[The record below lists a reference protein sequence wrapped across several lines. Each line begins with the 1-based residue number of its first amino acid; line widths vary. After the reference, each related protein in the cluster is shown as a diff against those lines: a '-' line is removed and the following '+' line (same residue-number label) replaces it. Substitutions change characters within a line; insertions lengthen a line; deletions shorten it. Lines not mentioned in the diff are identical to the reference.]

1 MKLPVPHIEDVSLKR
16 KYRIQV
22 IFAFL
27 AMLSW
32 YLFLYSNDLL
42 GYMEQDLGEN
52 YQEEVLIIQFPFY
65 YIIFAFLIFLWYLK
79 ISRVVN
85 YIIFAAYLF
94 EILTYNFSIFTAPI
108 LFSVLLFLLYDMLL
122 QKEVIEIL
130 KRSQVVFLLFGLL
143 FFSAEEIIFGIP
155 YSLQQME
162 ESSLR
167 LQYWIIGTAIFTF
180 LLSVILILV
189 RIKKGK
195 K

>member
-1 MKLPVPHIEDVSLKR
+1 MRLPTPHIEDATLKR

-32 YLFLYSNDLL
+32 YLFLYSNNLL
-42 GYMEQDLGEN
+42 EYMEQDLGEN
-52 YQEEVLIIQFPFY
+52 YQEELIILFSFY

-79 ISRVVN
+79 IPKVVN
-85 YIIFAAYLF
+85 YLIFAAYLF
-94 EILTYNFSIFTAPI
+94 AILTYNFSIFTAPV
-108 LFSVLLFLLYDMLL
+108 LFCVLIFILYDMLL

-143 FFSAEEIIFGIP
+143 FFSAEEIIFGVP

-167 LQYWIIGTAIFTF
+167 LQNWIIGTAIFTL
-180 LLSVILILV
+180 LLSVVLIFI
-189 RIKKGK
+189 RIKNGK

>member
-1 MKLPVPHIEDVSLKR
+1 MRLPTPRIEDATLKR

-32 YLFLYSNDLL
+32 YLFLYSNNLL
-42 GYMEQDLGEN
+42 DYKEQDLGEN
-52 YQEEVLIIQFPFY
+52 YQEILIILFPFY

-79 ISRVVN
+79 IPKVVN
-85 YIIFAAYLF
+85 YLIFAAYLF
-94 EILTYNFSIFTAPI
+94 AILTYNFSIFTAPV
-108 LFSVLLFLLYDMLL
+108 LFCVLIFILYDMLL

-143 FFSAEEIIFGIP
+143 FFSAEEIIFGVP

-167 LQYWIIGTAIFTF
+167 LQNWIIGTAIFTL
-180 LLSVILILV
+180 LLSVVLIFI
-189 RIKKGK
+189 RIKNSK

>member
-1 MKLPVPHIEDVSLKR
+1 MRLPTPRIENATLKR

-22 IFAFL
+22 IFAFVV
-27 AMLSW
+27 MLSW

-42 GYMEQDLGEN
+42 VYMKQDLGEN
-52 YQEEVLIIQFPFY
+52 YQEILIILFPFY

-79 ISRVVN
+79 IPKVVN
-85 YIIFAAYLF
+85 YLIFAAYLF
-94 EILTYNFSIFTAPI
+94 AILTYNFSIFTAPI

-122 QKEVIEIL
+122 QREIIEIL

-143 FFSAEEIIFGIP
+143 FFSAEEIIFGEP
-155 YSLQQME
+155 YSPQQME

-167 LQYWIIGTAIFTF
+167 LQNWIIGTAIFTL
-180 LLSVILILV
+180 LLSVVLIFI
-189 RIKKGK
+189 RIKNSK

>member
-1 MKLPVPHIEDVSLKR
+1 MRFPTPRIEDATLKR

-32 YLFLYSNDLL
+32 YLFLYSNNLL
-42 GYMEQDLGEN
+42 DYKEQDLGEN
-52 YQEEVLIIQFPFY
+52 YQEIFIILFPFY

-79 ISRVVN
+79 IPKVVN
-85 YIIFAAYLF
+85 YLIFAAYLF
-94 EILTYNFSIFTAPI
+94 AILTYNFSIFTAPV
-108 LFSVLLFLLYDMLL
+108 LFCVLIFILYDMLL

-143 FFSAEEIIFGIP
+143 FFSAEEIIFGVP

-167 LQYWIIGTAIFTF
+167 LQNWIIGTAIFTL
-180 LLSVILILV
+180 LLSVVLIFI
-189 RIKKGK
+189 RIKNSK

>member
-1 MKLPVPHIEDVSLKR
+1 MRLPTPRIEDATLKR

-32 YLFLYSNDLL
+32 YLFLYSNNLL
-42 GYMEQDLGEN
+42 EYMEQDLGEN
-52 YQEEVLIIQFPFY
+52 YQEILIILFPFY

-79 ISRVVN
+79 IPRVIN
-85 YIIFAAYLF
+85 YLIFGAYLF
-94 EILTYNFSIFTAPI
+94 AILTHNFSIFTAPV
-108 LFSVLLFLLYDMLL
+108 LFCVLIFILYDMLL

-143 FFSAEEIIFGIP
+143 FFSAEEIIFGVP

-167 LQYWIIGTAIFTF
+167 LQNWIIGTAIFTL
-180 LLSVILILV
+180 LLSVVLIFI
-189 RIKKGK
+189 RIKNGK

>member
-1 MKLPVPHIEDVSLKR
+1 MRLPTPRIEDATLKR

-32 YLFLYSNDLL
+32 YLFLYSNNLL
-42 GYMEQDLGEN
+42 EYMEQDLGEN
-52 YQEEVLIIQFPFY
+52 YQEILIILFPFY

-79 ISRVVN
+79 IPKVVN
-85 YIIFAAYLF
+85 YLIFAAYLF
-94 EILTYNFSIFTAPI
+94 AILTYNFSIFTAPV
-108 LFSVLLFLLYDMLL
+108 LFCVLIFILYDMLL

-143 FFSAEEIIFGIP
+143 FFSAEEIIFGEP
-155 YSLQQME
+155 YSLQQIE

-167 LQYWIIGTAIFTF
+167 LQNWIIGTAIFTL
-180 LLSVILILV
+180 LLSVVLIFI
-189 RIKKGK
+189 RIKNSK

>member
-1 MKLPVPHIEDVSLKR
+1 MRLPTPRIEDATLKR

-32 YLFLYSNDLL
+32 YLFLYSNNLL
-42 GYMEQDLGEN
+42 EYMEQDLGEN
-52 YQEEVLIIQFPFY
+52 YQEIVIILFPFY

-79 ISRVVN
+79 IPKVVN
-85 YIIFAAYLF
+85 YLIFAAYLF
-94 EILTYNFSIFTAPI
+94 AILTYNFSIFTAPV
-108 LFSVLLFLLYDMLL
+108 LFCVLIFILYDMLL

-143 FFSAEEIIFGIP
+143 FFSAEEIIFGEP

-167 LQYWIIGTAIFTF
+167 LQNWIIGTAIFTL
-180 LLSVILILV
+180 LLSVVFIFI
-189 RIKKGK
+189 RIKNGK

>member
-1 MKLPVPHIEDVSLKR
+1 MRLPTPRIEDATLKR

-32 YLFLYSNDLL
+32 YLFLYSNNLL
-42 GYMEQDLGEN
+42 EYMEQDLGEN
-52 YQEEVLIIQFPFY
+52 YQEILIILFPFY

-79 ISRVVN
+79 IPKVVN
-85 YIIFAAYLF
+85 YLIFGAYLF
-94 EILTYNFSIFTAPI
+94 AILTHNFSIFTAPV
-108 LFSVLLFLLYDMLL
+108 LFCVLIFILYDMLL

-143 FFSAEEIIFGIP
+143 FFSAEEIIFGVP

-167 LQYWIIGTAIFTF
+167 LQNWIIGTAIFTL
-180 LLSVILILV
+180 LLSVVLIFI
-189 RIKKGK
+189 RIKNSK

>member
-1 MKLPVPHIEDVSLKR
+1 MRLPTPRIEDATLKR

-32 YLFLYSNDLL
+32 YLFLYSNNLL
-42 GYMEQDLGEN
+42 EYMEQDLGEN
-52 YQEEVLIIQFPFY
+52 YQEILIILFPFY

-79 ISRVVN
+79 IPKVVN
-85 YIIFAAYLF
+85 YLIFAAYLF
-94 EILTYNFSIFTAPI
+94 AILTYNFSIFTAPV
-108 LFSVLLFLLYDMLL
+108 LFCVLIFILYDMLL

-143 FFSAEEIIFGIP
+143 FFSAEEIIFGVP

-167 LQYWIIGTAIFTF
+167 LQNWIIDTAIFTL
-180 LLSVILILV
+180 LLSVVLILI
-189 RIKKGK
+189 RIKNGK

>member
-1 MKLPVPHIEDVSLKR
+1 MRLPTPRIENATLKR

-22 IFAFL
+22 IFAFVV
-27 AMLSW
+27 MLSW

-42 GYMEQDLGEN
+42 VYMKQDLGEN
-52 YQEEVLIIQFPFY
+52 YQEILIILFPFY

-79 ISRVVN
+79 IPKVVN
-85 YIIFAAYLF
+85 YLIFAAYLF
-94 EILTYNFSIFTAPI
+94 AILTYNFSIFTAPV
-108 LFSVLLFLLYDMLL
+108 LFCVLIFILYDMLL

-143 FFSAEEIIFGIP
+143 FFSAEEIIFGDP

-167 LQYWIIGTAIFTF
+167 LQNWIIGTAIFTL
-180 LLSVILILV
+180 LLSVVLIFI
-189 RIKKGK
+189 RIKNGK

>member
-1 MKLPVPHIEDVSLKR
+1 MRLSTPRIEDATLKR

-22 IFAFL
+22 LFAFL

-32 YLFLYSNDLL
+32 YLFLYSNNLL
-42 GYMEQDLGEN
+42 VYMEQDLGEN
-52 YQEEVLIIQFPFY
+52 YQEILIILFPFY

-79 ISRVVN
+79 IPRVIN
-85 YIIFAAYLF
+85 YLIFAAYLF
-94 EILTYNFSIFTAPI
+94 AILTYNFSIFTAPV
-108 LFSVLLFLLYDMLL
+108 LFCVLIFILYDMLL

-143 FFSAEEIIFGIP
+143 FFSAEEIIFGVP

-167 LQYWIIGTAIFTF
+167 LQNWIIGTAIFTL
-180 LLSVILILV
+180 LLSVVLIFI
-189 RIKKGK
+189 RIKKR
-195 K
+195 

>member
-1 MKLPVPHIEDVSLKR
+1 MRLPTPRIEDATLKR

-32 YLFLYSNDLL
+32 YLFLYSNNLL
-42 GYMEQDLGEN
+42 DYKEQDLGEN
-52 YQEEVLIIQFPFY
+52 YQEILIILFPFY

-79 ISRVVN
+79 IPKVVN
-85 YIIFAAYLF
+85 YLIFAAYLF
-94 EILTYNFSIFTAPI
+94 AILTYNFSVFTAPV
-108 LFSVLLFLLYDMLL
+108 LFCVLIFILYDMLL

-143 FFSAEEIIFGIP
+143 FFSAEEIIFGVP

-167 LQYWIIGTAIFTF
+167 LQNWIIGTAIFAL
-180 LLSVILILV
+180 LLSVVLIFI
-189 RIKKGK
+189 RIKNGK

>member
-1 MKLPVPHIEDVSLKR
+1 MRLPTPRIEDATLKR

-32 YLFLYSNDLL
+32 YLFLYSNNLL
-42 GYMEQDLGEN
+42 EYMEQDLGEN
-52 YQEEVLIIQFPFY
+52 YQEVLIILFPFY

-79 ISRVVN
+79 IPRIIN
-85 YIIFAAYLF
+85 YLIFAAYLF
-94 EILTYNFSIFTAPI
+94 AILTYNFSIFTAPV
-108 LFSVLLFLLYDMLL
+108 LFCVLIFILYDMLL

-143 FFSAEEIIFGIP
+143 FFSAEEIIFGVP

-167 LQYWIIGTAIFTF
+167 LQNWIIDTAIFTL
-180 LLSVILILV
+180 LLSVVLIFI
-189 RIKKGK
+189 RIKNGK

>member
-1 MKLPVPHIEDVSLKR
+1 MRLSTPRIEDATLKR

-32 YLFLYSNDLL
+32 YLFLYSNNLL
-42 GYMEQDLGEN
+42 DYKEQDLGEN
-52 YQEEVLIIQFPFY
+52 YQEILIILFPFY

-79 ISRVVN
+79 IPRVIN
-85 YIIFAAYLF
+85 YLIFAAYLF
-94 EILTYNFSIFTAPI
+94 AILTYNFSIFTAPV
-108 LFSVLLFLLYDMLL
+108 LFCVLIFILYDMLL

-143 FFSAEEIIFGIP
+143 FFSAEEIIFGVP

-167 LQYWIIGTAIFTF
+167 LQNWIIGTAIFTL
-180 LLSVILILV
+180 LLSVVLIFI
-189 RIKKGK
+189 RIKKR
-195 K
+195 

>member
-1 MKLPVPHIEDVSLKR
+1 MRLPTPRIEDATLKR

-27 AMLSW
+27 TMLSW
-32 YLFLYSNDLL
+32 YLFLYSNNLL
-42 GYMEQDLGEN
+42 VYMEQDLGEN
-52 YQEEVLIIQFPFY
+52 YQEILIILFPFY

-79 ISRVVN
+79 IPKVVN
-85 YIIFAAYLF
+85 YLIFAAYLF
-94 EILTYNFSIFTAPI
+94 AILTYNFSIFTAPV
-108 LFSVLLFLLYDMLL
+108 LFCVLIFILYDMLL

-143 FFSAEEIIFGIP
+143 FFSAEEIIFGEP
-155 YSLQQME
+155 YSPQQME

-167 LQYWIIGTAIFTF
+167 LQNWIIGTAIFI
-180 LLSVILILV
+180 LSVVIFV
-189 RIKKGK
+189 RIKNSK

>member
-1 MKLPVPHIEDVSLKR
+1 MRLPTPRIEDATLKR

-42 GYMEQDLGEN
+42 VYMKQDLGEN
-52 YQEEVLIIQFPFY
+52 YQEILIILFPFY

-79 ISRVVN
+79 IPKVVN
-85 YIIFAAYLF
+85 YLIFAAYLF
-94 EILTYNFSIFTAPI
+94 AILTYNFSIFTAPI

-122 QKEVIEIL
+122 QREIIEIL

-143 FFSAEEIIFGIP
+143 FFSAEEIIFGEP
-155 YSLQQME
+155 YSPQQME

-167 LQYWIIGTAIFTF
+167 LQNWIIGTAIFTL
-180 LLSVILILV
+180 LLSVVLIFI
-189 RIKKGK
+189 RIKNSK

>member
-1 MKLPVPHIEDVSLKR
+1 MRLPTPRIEDATLKR

-32 YLFLYSNDLL
+32 YLFLYSNNLL
-42 GYMEQDLGEN
+42 EYMEQDLGEN
-52 YQEEVLIIQFPFY
+52 YQEILIILFPFY

-79 ISRVVN
+79 IPKVVN
-85 YIIFAAYLF
+85 YLIFGAYLF
-94 EILTYNFSIFTAPI
+94 AILTHNFSIFTAPV
-108 LFSVLLFLLYDMLL
+108 LFCVLIFILYDMLL

-143 FFSAEEIIFGIP
+143 FFSAEEIIFGVP

-167 LQYWIIGTAIFTF
+167 LQNWIIGTAIFTL
-180 LLSVILILV
+180 LLSVVLILI
-189 RIKKGK
+189 RIKNGK

>member
-1 MKLPVPHIEDVSLKR
+1 MRLPTPRIEDATLKR

-32 YLFLYSNDLL
+32 YLFLYSNNLL
-42 GYMEQDLGEN
+42 DYKEQDLGEN
-52 YQEEVLIIQFPFY
+52 YQEILIILFPFY

-79 ISRVVN
+79 IPKVVN
-85 YIIFAAYLF
+85 YLIFAAYLF
-94 EILTYNFSIFTAPI
+94 AILTYNFSVFTAPV
-108 LFSVLLFLLYDMLL
+108 LFCVLIFILYDMLL

-143 FFSAEEIIFGIP
+143 FFSAEEIIFGVP

-167 LQYWIIGTAIFTF
+167 LQNWIIGTAIFTL
-180 LLSVILILV
+180 LLSVALIFI
-189 RIKKGK
+189 RIKNGK

>member
-32 YLFLYSNDLL
+32 YFFLYSRDLL
-42 GYMEQDLGEN
+42 GDMEQDLGEN
-52 YQEEVLIIQFPFY
+52 YQEVLIILFPFY

-79 ISRVVN
+79 IPRVVN
-85 YIIFAAYLF
+85 YLIFAAYLF
-94 EILTYNFSIFTAPI
+94 AILTYNFSIFTAPI

-122 QKEVIEIL
+122 QREIIEIL

-180 LLSVILILV
+180 FLSVILILV

>member
-1 MKLPVPHIEDVSLKR
+1 MRLPTPRIEDATLKR

-32 YLFLYSNDLL
+32 YLFLYSNNLL
-42 GYMEQDLGEN
+42 EYMEQDLGEN
-52 YQEEVLIIQFPFY
+52 YQEILIILFPFY

-79 ISRVVN
+79 IPKVVN
-85 YIIFAAYLF
+85 YLIFAAYLF
-94 EILTYNFSIFTAPI
+94 AILTYNFSIFTAPV
-108 LFSVLLFLLYDMLL
+108 LFCVLIFILYDMLL

-143 FFSAEEIIFGIP
+143 FFSAEEIIFGVP
-155 YSLQQME
+155 NSLQQME

-167 LQYWIIGTAIFTF
+167 LQNWIIGTAIFTL
-180 LLSVILILV
+180 LLSVVLIFI
-189 RIKKGK
+189 RIKNGK

>member
-1 MKLPVPHIEDVSLKR
+1 MRLPTPRIENATLKR

-22 IFAFL
+22 IFAFVV
-27 AMLSW
+27 MLSW

-42 GYMEQDLGEN
+42 VYMKQDLGEN
-52 YQEEVLIIQFPFY
+52 YQEILIILFPFY

-79 ISRVVN
+79 IPKVVN
-85 YIIFAAYLF
+85 YLIFAAYLF
-94 EILTYNFSIFTAPI
+94 AILTYNFSIFTAPI

-122 QKEVIEIL
+122 QREIIEIL

-143 FFSAEEIIFGIP
+143 FFSAEEIIFGEP
-155 YSLQQME
+155 YSPQQME

-167 LQYWIIGTAIFTF
+167 LQNWIIGTAIFTL
-180 LLSVILILV
+180 LLSVVLIFI
-189 RIKKGK
+189 RIKNGK

>member
-1 MKLPVPHIEDVSLKR
+1 MRLPTPRIEDATLKR

-32 YLFLYSNDLL
+32 YLFLYSNNLL
-42 GYMEQDLGEN
+42 EYMEQDLGEN
-52 YQEEVLIIQFPFY
+52 YQEILIILFPFY

-79 ISRVVN
+79 IPKVVN
-85 YIIFAAYLF
+85 YLIFAAYLF
-94 EILTYNFSIFTAPI
+94 AILTYNFSIFTAPV
-108 LFSVLLFLLYDMLL
+108 LFCVLIFILYDMLL

-143 FFSAEEIIFGIP
+143 FFSAEEIIFGES

-167 LQYWIIGTAIFTF
+167 LQNWIIGTAIFTL
-180 LLSVILILV
+180 LLSVALIFI
-189 RIKKGK
+189 RIKNGK

>member
-1 MKLPVPHIEDVSLKR
+1 MRLPTPRIEDATLKR

-27 AMLSW
+27 VMLSW
-32 YLFLYSNDLL
+32 YLFLYSNNLL
-42 GYMEQDLGEN
+42 EYMEQDLGEN
-52 YQEEVLIIQFPFY
+52 YQEILIILFPFY

-79 ISRVVN
+79 IPKVVN
-85 YIIFAAYLF
+85 YLIFAAYLF
-94 EILTYNFSIFTAPI
+94 AILTYNFSIFTAPV
-108 LFSVLLFLLYDMLL
+108 LFCVLIFILYDMLL

-143 FFSAEEIIFGIP
+143 FFSAEEIIFGEP
-155 YSLQQME
+155 YSPQQME

-167 LQYWIIGTAIFTF
+167 LQNWIIGTAIFT
-180 LLSVILILV
+180 LLLFIFI
-189 RIKKGK
+189 RIKNGK

>member
-1 MKLPVPHIEDVSLKR
+1 MRLPTPHIKDATLKR

-32 YLFLYSNDLL
+32 YLFLYSNNLL
-42 GYMEQDLGEN
+42 EYMEQDLGEN
-52 YQEEVLIIQFPFY
+52 YQEILIILFPFY
-65 YIIFAFLIFLWYLK
+65 YILFAFLIFLWYLK
-79 ISRVVN
+79 IPRVIN
-85 YIIFAAYLF
+85 YLIFGAYLF
-94 EILTYNFSIFTAPI
+94 AILTYNFSIFTTPI
-108 LFSVLLFLLYDMLL
+108 LFSVLVFLLYDMLL

-143 FFSAEEIIFGIP
+143 FFSAEEIIFGEP
-155 YSLQQME
+155 YSPQQME

-167 LQYWIIGTAIFTF
+167 LQNWIIGAAIFTL
-180 LLSVILILV
+180 LLSVVLIFI
-189 RIKKGK
+189 RIKNGK

>member
-1 MKLPVPHIEDVSLKR
+1 MRFPTPRIEDATLKR

-32 YLFLYSNDLL
+32 YLFLYSNNLL
-42 GYMEQDLGEN
+42 DYKEQDLGEN
-52 YQEEVLIIQFPFY
+52 YQEIFIILFPFY

-79 ISRVVN
+79 IPKVVN
-85 YIIFAAYLF
+85 YLIFAAYLF
-94 EILTYNFSIFTAPI
+94 AILTYNFSIFTAPV
-108 LFSVLLFLLYDMLL
+108 LFCVLIFILYDMLL

-143 FFSAEEIIFGIP
+143 FFSAEEIIFGVP

-167 LQYWIIGTAIFTF
+167 LQNWIIGTAIFTL
-180 LLSVILILV
+180 LLSVVLIFV
-189 RIKKGK
+189 RIKNSK

>member
-1 MKLPVPHIEDVSLKR
+1 MRLPTPRIEDATLKR
-16 KYRIQV
+16 KYRVQV

-32 YLFLYSNDLL
+32 YLFLYSNNLL
-42 GYMEQDLGEN
+42 DYMEQDLGEN
-52 YQEEVLIIQFPFY
+52 YQEILIILFPFY

-79 ISRVVN
+79 IPRIIN
-85 YIIFAAYLF
+85 YLIFAAYLF
-94 EILTYNFSIFTAPI
+94 AILTYNFSIFTAPI
-108 LFSVLLFLLYDMLL
+108 LFSVLVFLLYDMLL

-143 FFSAEEIIFGIP
+143 FFSAEEIIFGES
-155 YSLQQME
+155 YSLQQIE

-167 LQYWIIGTAIFTF
+167 LQYWIIGTAIFT
-180 LLSVILILV
+180 LLLAVALIFV
-189 RIKKGK
+189 RIKNSK

>member
-1 MKLPVPHIEDVSLKR
+1 MRLPTPRIEDATLKR

-32 YLFLYSNDLL
+32 YLFLYSNNLL
-42 GYMEQDLGEN
+42 EYMEQDLGEN
-52 YQEEVLIIQFPFY
+52 YQEILIILFPFY

-79 ISRVVN
+79 IPKVVN
-85 YIIFAAYLF
+85 YLIFAAYLF
-94 EILTYNFSIFTAPI
+94 AILTYNFSIFTAPV
-108 LFSVLLFLLYDMLL
+108 LFCVLIFILYDMLL

-143 FFSAEEIIFGIP
+143 FFSAEEIIFGVP

-167 LQYWIIGTAIFTF
+167 LQNWIIGTAIFTL
-180 LLSVILILV
+180 LLSVVLIFIQ
-189 RIKKGK
+189 IKNGK

>member
-1 MKLPVPHIEDVSLKR
+1 MRLPTPRIEDATLKR

-32 YLFLYSNDLL
+32 YLFLYSNNLL
-42 GYMEQDLGEN
+42 VYMEQDHGEN
-52 YQEEVLIIQFPFY
+52 YQEVLIILFPFY

-79 ISRVVN
+79 IPRIIN
-85 YIIFAAYLF
+85 YLIFAAYLF
-94 EILTYNFSIFTAPI
+94 AILTYNFSIFTAPI
-108 LFSVLLFLLYDMLL
+108 LFSILVFLLYDMLL

-143 FFSAEEIIFGIP
+143 FFSAEEIIFAEP
-155 YSLQQME
+155 HSPQQIE

-167 LQYWIIGTAIFTF
+167 LQYWIISSAIFTL
-180 LLSVILILV
+180 LLSLVLIFV
-189 RIKKGK
+189 RIKNGK

>member
-42 GYMEQDLGEN
+42 GYMEQNLGEN
-52 YQEEVLIIQFPFY
+52 YQEVLIILFPFY

-79 ISRVVN
+79 IPRVVN
-85 YIIFAAYLF
+85 YLIFAAYRF
-94 EILTYNFSIFTAPI
+94 AIITYKFSIFKAPI
-108 LFSVLLFLLYDMLL
+108 LFCVLLFLLYGMFF
-122 QKEVIEIL
+122 QREIIEIL

-155 YSLQQME
+155 YFLQQME

-167 LQYWIIGTAIFTF
+167 FQYWIIGTAIFTF

>member
-1 MKLPVPHIEDVSLKR
+1 MRLPTPRIEDATLKR

-32 YLFLYSNDLL
+32 YLFLYSNNLL
-42 GYMEQDLGEN
+42 EYMEQDLGEN
-52 YQEEVLIIQFPFY
+52 YQEVLIILFPFY

-79 ISRVVN
+79 IPKVVN
-85 YIIFAAYLF
+85 YLIFAAYLF
-94 EILTYNFSIFTAPI
+94 AILTYNFSIFTAPV
-108 LFSVLLFLLYDMLL
+108 LFCVLIFILYDMLL

-143 FFSAEEIIFGIP
+143 FFSAEEIIFGVP

-167 LQYWIIGTAIFTF
+167 LQNWIIGTAIFTL
-180 LLSVILILV
+180 LLSVVLIFI
-189 RIKKGK
+189 RIKNSK

>member
-1 MKLPVPHIEDVSLKR
+1 MRLPTPRIEDATLKR

-32 YLFLYSNDLL
+32 YLFLYSNNLL
-42 GYMEQDLGEN
+42 EYMEQDLGEN
-52 YQEEVLIIQFPFY
+52 YQEILIILFPFY

-79 ISRVVN
+79 IPKVVN
-85 YIIFAAYLF
+85 YLIFAAYLF
-94 EILTYNFSIFTAPI
+94 AILTYNFSIFTTPV
-108 LFSVLLFLLYDMLL
+108 LFCVLIFILYDMLL

-143 FFSAEEIIFGIP
+143 FFSAEEIIFGVP

-167 LQYWIIGTAIFTF
+167 LQNWIIGTAIFTL
-180 LLSVILILV
+180 LLSVVLIFI
-189 RIKKGK
+189 RIKNSK

>member
-1 MKLPVPHIEDVSLKR
+1 MRFPTPRIEDATLKR

-32 YLFLYSNDLL
+32 YLFLYSNNLL
-42 GYMEQDLGEN
+42 EYMEQDLGEN
-52 YQEEVLIIQFPFY
+52 YQEIVIILFPFY

-79 ISRVVN
+79 IPKVVN
-85 YIIFAAYLF
+85 YLIFAAYLF
-94 EILTYNFSIFTAPI
+94 AILTYNFSIFTAPV
-108 LFSVLLFLLYDMLL
+108 LFCVLIFILYDMLL

-143 FFSAEEIIFGIP
+143 FFSAEEIIFGVP

-167 LQYWIIGTAIFTF
+167 LQNWIIGTAIFTL
-180 LLSVILILV
+180 LLSVVLIFI
-189 RIKKGK
+189 RIKNGK

>member
-1 MKLPVPHIEDVSLKR
+1 MRLPTPHIEDATLKR

-32 YLFLYSNDLL
+32 YLFLYSNNLL
-42 GYMEQDLGEN
+42 VYMEQDLGEN
-52 YQEEVLIIQFPFY
+52 YQEILIILFPFY

-79 ISRVVN
+79 IPRVIN
-85 YIIFAAYLF
+85 YLIFGAYLF
-94 EILTYNFSIFTAPI
+94 AILTYNFSIFTTPI
-108 LFSVLLFLLYDMLL
+108 LFSVLVFLLYDMLL

-143 FFSAEEIIFGIP
+143 FFSAEEIIFGEP
-155 YSLQQME
+155 YSPQQME

-167 LQYWIIGTAIFTF
+167 LQYWIIGTAIFTL
-180 LLSVILILV
+180 LLSVVLIFI
-189 RIKKGK
+189 RIKNSK

>member
-1 MKLPVPHIEDVSLKR
+1 MRLPTPRIEDATLKR

-32 YLFLYSNDLL
+32 YLFLYSNNLL
-42 GYMEQDLGEN
+42 EYMEQDLGEN
-52 YQEEVLIIQFPFY
+52 YQEILIILFPFY

-79 ISRVVN
+79 IPKVVN
-85 YIIFAAYLF
+85 YLIFAAYLF
-94 EILTYNFSIFTAPI
+94 AILTHNFSIFTAPV
-108 LFSVLLFLLYDMLL
+108 LFCVLIFILYDMLL

-143 FFSAEEIIFGIP
+143 FFSAEEIIFGVP

-167 LQYWIIGTAIFTF
+167 LQNWIIGTAIFTL
-180 LLSVILILV
+180 LLSVVLIFV
-189 RIKKGK
+189 RIKNGK